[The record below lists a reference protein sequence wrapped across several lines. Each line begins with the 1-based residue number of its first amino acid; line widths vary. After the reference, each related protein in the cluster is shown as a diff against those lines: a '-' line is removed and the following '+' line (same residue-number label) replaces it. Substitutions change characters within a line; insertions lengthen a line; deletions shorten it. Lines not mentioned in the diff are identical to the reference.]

1 MLEMNEY
8 SDTILQEIN
17 RNHNE
22 VMFLY
27 DMLNEKKKEINNTV
41 RDMNVT
47 KRRLRRARPFQRNRP
62 LLIL

>member
-27 DMLNEKKKEINNTV
+27 DMLNEKKKKSIT
-41 RDMNVT
+41 
-47 KRRLRRARPFQRNRP
+47 PSG
-62 LLIL
+62 I